1 MNFKFSEEHQAFRQS
16 VARFVDKE
24 VVPQAQAI
32 DERGEF
38 PKELFSRAGELG
50 YFGLRYPEEI
60 GGSNADM
67 TMFCLM
73 VEEIARGSMSLAA
86 GVAMQCLMSTNFI
99 CHFGTEDHR
108 KRLLIPAL
116 KGEKIGAFAL
126 TEPNAGSDLAAIQTT
141 AVKDGDSYILN
152 GRKTW
157 ITNAT
162 VADFFTVL
170 ATQDKSK
177 GIKGVDFFLV
187 EKGNPGLIIG
197 KKIDK
202 MGVRA
207 SETTELAFENCRVPK
222 ENLLGEEGTGFK
234 NLMSILNQIRVMTG
248 ALSIGL
254 SRAAYD
260 ASVKYANERVQF
272 GGPIGKFQAIKHK
285 LAEMAMQIE
294 LSTLIV
300 YYGAWLIDQKVKC
313 NKEAAMAKLY
323 ASEAANK
330 IADEATRIFASYGF
344 SMEYPA
350 QRYFRDARFL
360 LYGGGTSEILKNII
374 AGEIGL

>member
-1 MNFKFSEEHQAFRQS
+1 MDFELSEEHQTFKQS
-16 VARFVDKE
+16 VSKFVNNE
-24 VVPQAQAI
+24 VIPQAQAL

-38 PKELFSRAGELG
+38 PINLFKRTSELG
-50 YFGLRYPEEI
+50 YLGLRYPEEL

-73 VEEIARGSMSLAA
+73 VEELARGSLGLAA
-86 GVAMQCLMSTNFI
+86 TVAMQCLMSTDFI
-99 CHFGTEDHR
+99 HRFGTQEHK
-108 KRLLIPAL
+108 KRLLLPAI

-126 TEPNAGSDLAAIQTT
+126 TEPNAGSDLASIETT
-141 AVKDGDSYILN
+141 VTKDATGYIIN

-162 VADFFTVL
+162 VASFFTVL

-177 GIKGVDFFLV
+177 GIKGVDLFLV
-187 EKGNPGLIIG
+187 EKGTPGLVIG

-207 SETTELAFENCRVPK
+207 SETTELIFDNCHIPK
-222 ENLLGEEGTGFK
+222 ENLLGQEGTGFN
-234 NLMSILNQIRVMTG
+234 NLMTILSQIRVMTG

-254 SRAAYD
+254 ARSAYD
-260 ASVKYANERVQF
+260 ASFKYANERIQF
-272 GGPIGKFQAIKHK
+272 GKPIGKFQAIQHK
-285 LAEMAMQIE
+285 LADMAMKIQ
-294 LSTLIV
+294 LSNLMV
-300 YYGAWLIDQKVKC
+300 YYAAWLIDRKMPC
-313 NKEAAMAKLY
+313 GKEAAMAKLY
-323 ASEAANK
+323 ASETANES
-330 IADEATRIFASYGF
+330 ADEATRIFASYGF
-344 SMEYPA
+344 SMEYPV

-374 AGEIGL
+374 AKEIGL

>member
-1 MNFKFSEEHQAFRQS
+1 MDFKLSEEHQAFKQS

-24 VVPQAQAI
+24 VIPQAQAI

-38 PKELFSRAGELG
+38 PRELFKRAGELG

-86 GVAMQCLMSTNFI
+86 GTAMQCLMSTNFI
-99 CHFGTEDHR
+99 FRFGTEDYR
-108 KRLLIPAL
+108 KRLLIPAI

-141 AVKDGDSYILN
+141 AVKDSANYILN

-187 EKGNPGLIIG
+187 EKGTPGLIIG

-260 ASVKYANERVQF
+260 ASLKYANERVQF
-272 GGPIGKFQAIKHK
+272 GSPIGKFQAIKHK
-285 LAEMAMQIE
+285 LADMAVQIE
-294 LSTLIV
+294 LSNLAV
-300 YYGAWLIDQKVKC
+300 YYGAWLIDQGIKC

-323 ASEAANK
+323 ASEAANN